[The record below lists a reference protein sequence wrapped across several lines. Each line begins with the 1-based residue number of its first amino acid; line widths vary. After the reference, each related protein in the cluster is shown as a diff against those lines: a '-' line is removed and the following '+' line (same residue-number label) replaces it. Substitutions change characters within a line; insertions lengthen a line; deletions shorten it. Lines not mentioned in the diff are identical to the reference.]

1 MVLASNE
8 PAFLEELMRTGRYS
22 DLTFTCRGVE
32 FRVRRFQICPMSA
45 VIESA
50 IASQVC
56 SCRRCCASY

>member
-1 MVLASNE
+1 MAFASQD

-22 DLTFTCRGVE
+22 DLKFTCRGVE
-32 FRVRRFQICPMSA
+32 FRVHRFQICPMSA

-56 SCRRCCASY
+56 LRR